1 MNIRGTI
8 TDMAAKGESASRFR
22 ALHGHRKLFVMPNP
36 WDAGTA
42 KLLADLGFEAIA
54 TSSAAL
60 AWSMA
65 RADASGGV
73 KRDDAIAHAKL
84 LHEASGLPVNG
95 DFESGYGD
103 TPAEVAETIR
113 RAIDAGV
120 AGCSIEDQDQK
131 GGGLYSPDEALRRFS
146 AAKEAVQ
153 KSGADFVLTGRCE
166 VMFNKHPDP
175 LGEAVRRLK
184 AYEAAGADVAY
195 APGLTEEAQV
205 RVIVEAV
212 KIPVN
217 VLGGLGGVSN
227 DIPAL
232 ERLGVTRVSIGAGLA
247 KVALGAFLKAA
258 QGLADRKIAFDE
270 SAPGSTLNGS
280 FSGVRDDDD

>member
-1 MNIRGTI
+1 
-8 TDMAAKGESASRFR
+8 MADNASRFR
-22 ALHGHRKLFVMPNP
+22 SLHERAGIFVMPNP

-42 KLLADLGFEAIA
+42 KLLADFGFEAIA

-60 AWSMA
+60 AWTLAKPDATGAVTRDIAIEHA
-65 RADASGGV
+65 R
-73 KRDDAIAHAKL
+73 L
-84 LHEASGLPVNG
+84 LAVASGLPVNG

-113 RAIDAGV
+113 QTIDAGV
-120 AGCSIEDQDQK
+120 AGCSIEDRVQP
-131 GGGLYSPDEALRRFS
+131 GHELYPLDEALRRFS
-146 AAKEAVQ
+146 AAKEAVL

-166 VMFNKHPDP
+166 VFSSKHPDP

-195 APGLTEEAQV
+195 APGLTNAEEV
-205 RVIVEAV
+205 RAVVGAV

-217 VLGGLGGVSN
+217 VLGGLGGISN
-227 DIPAL
+227 DIAAL
-232 ERLGVTRVSIGAGLA
+232 EKLGVKRVSIGSGLA

-258 QGLADRKIAFDE
+258 QALASRRFEYAGAAA
-270 SAPGSTLNGS
+270 SSTLNGA
-280 FSGVRDDDD
+280 FAATRDADDD